1 MKYAEN
7 NRISQRQLYRQIILT
22 FLAPFLVCIPG
33 MNSLTGLSGIV
44 GVIIALLFLLLY
56 VFFMMRT
63 SYCYTDPVK
72 MLGKLKGGLLG
83 GFFLL
88 YLIATAIYILTII
101 GQIVPVW
108 AVSGISVRWLTFWA
122 VVVCAYGVDRGM
134 QRRGRMA
141 DVAGGL
147 FLFVII
153 VMLVLCIGQGNVS
166 YLKDMLNDSKVQG
179 SAVWNGTYGFLC
191 AFSGISLLP
200 FVLHDVEKRGSAG
213 KTVTAAVLTIG
224 GILLAVLFLLPS
236 VLGWKRMQNEL
247 YPILPLMAGADLPGN
262 VLARFDVL
270 WLGFLLYGLF
280 FSLGS
285 CFHYG
290 NRILETVHFGSGKYW
305 LPIIVYVVS
314 FIQMNANEVTYLYKT
329 YLGTIFV
336 PGLIL
341 IQICLFFRG
350 QQKRRKKAAS
360 VVSILLVLILGCTG
374 CAGMEPEKRMYPL
387 AMGIDAVDSE
397 YIITY
402 GMPDLPKATGQ
413 GKEEEEGNLSLT
425 IRGSSF
431 NEIEKQYER
440 SQEKYLDIGHLQI
453 LVLSRNLIES
463 DMWSGFLKYLKD
475 EPLAGE
481 NIYVFQTE
489 DPGELLNWKKGGTS
503 LGEYVTGL
511 MENRTD
517 AKKKSGVTLRQ
528 VYQQWYQNG
537 TLKTLPKITLKKMD
551 ESGEGEIQVWLE

>member
-7 NRISQRQLYRQIILT
+7 NRISQRQLYRQIILS

-33 MNSLTGLSGIV
+33 MDDLTGLAGAVGI
-44 GVIIALLFLLLY
+44 IIALPVILLY

-72 MLGKLKGGLLG
+72 MLGKLKSGLIG
-83 GFFLL
+83 VFFLL
-88 YLIATAIYILTII
+88 YLIMTAIYILTLI

-141 DVAGGL
+141 SVAGGL

-153 VMLVLCIGQGNVS
+153 VMLILCIGQGNTA
-166 YLKDMLNDSKVQG
+166 YLKDMLSDGRIQG
-179 SAVWNGTYGFLC
+179 SGVWNGTYGFVC

-200 FVLHDVEKRGSAG
+200 FILHEVENRGCAG
-213 KTVTAAVLTIG
+213 KTVTAAVLTTG
-224 GILLAVLFLLPS
+224 GVLLAVLFLLPS

-280 FSLGS
+280 FALGS

-290 NRILETVHFGSGKYW
+290 NKILETVHFGSGKYW
-305 LPIIVYVVS
+305 IPIIVYVVP
-314 FIQMNANEVTYLYKT
+314 FLQMNGNEGTTLYKT
-329 YLGTIFV
+329 YLKTIFV
-336 PGLIL
+336 PGLLL

-360 VVSILLVLILGCTG
+360 AVSILLVLIFGCTG

-387 AMGIDAVDSE
+387 AMGIDAVDGE

-413 GKEEEEGNLSLT
+413 GKEDEEGNLALT
-425 IRGSSF
+425 IHGSSF
-431 NEIEKQYER
+431 MEIEKQYER

-453 LVLSRNLIES
+453 LVLGRALTES
-463 DMWSGFLKYLKD
+463 DMWSSFLKYLKD

-481 NIYVFQTE
+481 NIYVFQSE

-503 LGEYVTGL
+503 LGEYITGL

-537 TLKTLPKITLKKMD
+537 TLKMLPKITL
-551 ESGEGEIQVWLE
+551 ERTEENREGVVQVWLE

>member
-7 NRISQRQLYRQIILT
+7 NRISQRQLYRQIVLS
-22 FLAPFLVCIPG
+22 FLSPLLVCIPG
-33 MNSLTGLSGIV
+33 TKELAGLSGIV
-44 GVIIALLFLLLY
+44 GIIVALLFILFY
-56 VFFMMRT
+56 VFFMVRT

-83 GFFLL
+83 VFFLL
-88 YLIATAIYILTII
+88 YLIMTAIYILALVK
-101 GQIVPVW
+101 QIVPVW
-108 AVSGISVRWLTFWA
+108 AVSGISARWLSFWA
-122 VVVCAYGVDRGM
+122 VIVCAYGTDRGM

-141 DVAGGL
+141 DTAGGL

-153 VMLVLCIGQGNVS
+153 VMLVLCIGQGNTS
-166 YLKDMLNDSKVQG
+166 YLKDMLNDSSIQG
-179 SAVWNGTYGFLC
+179 RAVWNGTYEFLC

-200 FVLHDVEKRGSAG
+200 FVFHDVEKRGNAA
-213 KTVTAAVLTIG
+213 KTVTAAALTTGGVL
-224 GILLAVLFLLPS
+224 LLALILLPS
-236 VLGWKRMQNEL
+236 VLGWKRMQSEL
-247 YPILPLMAGADLPGN
+247 YPILPLMAGVDLPGN

-270 WLGFLLYGLF
+270 WLGFLLYGFF

-290 NRILETVHFGSGKYW
+290 NKILETVHFSNGKYW
-305 LPIIVYVVS
+305 IPIIVYAAS
-314 FIQMNANEVTYLYKT
+314 FIQMDENEVGYLYETYLKT
-329 YLGTIFV
+329 VFV

-341 IQICLFFRG
+341 IQICMFLRG

-360 VVSILLVLILGCTG
+360 AVSVLLVLILGCTG

-387 AMGIDAVDSE
+387 AMGIDAVDGD

-402 GMPDLPKATGQ
+402 GMPDLPEATGQ
-413 GKEEEEGNLSLT
+413 GKEEEEGNLTLT

-431 NEIEKQYER
+431 KEIEKQYER
-440 SQEKYLDIGHLQI
+440 SQEKYLDIGHLQV
-453 LVLSRNLIES
+453 LVLGRKMIES
-463 DMWSGFLKYLKD
+463 DMWGSFLKYIKD

-481 NIYVFQTE
+481 NIYVFRTE

-503 LGEYVTGL
+503 PGEYITGL

-517 AKKKSGVTLRQ
+517 GKKKSGVTLRQ

-537 TLKTLPKITLKKMD
+537 TLKKLPEITFERMEENRD
-551 ESGEGEIQVWLE
+551 GEIQVRLE

>member
-7 NRISQRQLYRQIILT
+7 NRISQRQMYRQIILS
-22 FLAPFLVCIPG
+22 FFAPFLICIPG
-33 MNSLTGLSGIV
+33 VDDLTGVSGAVGIIV
-44 GVIIALLFLLLY
+44 ALLLILLY

-63 SYCYTDPVK
+63 SHCYVDPVR
-72 MLGKLKGGLLG
+72 MMGKLKGGLLG
-83 GFFLL
+83 IFFLV
-88 YLIATAIYILTII
+88 YLIMTAVYILMLI

-108 AVSGISVRWLTFWA
+108 AVSGISVRWLSFWA

-141 DVAGGL
+141 DAAGGL
-147 FLFVII
+147 FLFVIL
-153 VMLVLCIGQGNVS
+153 VMLLLCIGQGNEA
-166 YLKDMLNDSKVQG
+166 YLKEMLDESRIQIRTVG
-179 SAVWNGTYGFLC
+179 EGAYGFLC

-200 FVLHDVEKRGSAG
+200 FILHDVEKRGSAG
-213 KTVTAAVLTIG
+213 KTVLAAILTVG
-224 GILLAVLFLLPS
+224 GSLLFVLFLLPA
-236 VLGWKRMQNEL
+236 VLGWGRMQNEQ

-305 LPIIVYVVS
+305 IPVIVYVCS
-314 FIQMNANEVTYLYKT
+314 FIQMNETGYSDLYKT
-329 YLGTIFV
+329 YLKTVFV
-336 PGLIL
+336 PGLLL
-341 IQICLFFRG
+341 IQLGLFFRG
-350 QQKRRKKAAS
+350 QQKRRKKVAS
-360 VVSILLVLILGCTG
+360 VVSILLVLIISCTG

-387 AMGIDAVDSE
+387 AMGVDAADGA
-397 YIITY
+397 YIFTY

-413 GKEEEEGNLSLT
+413 GKEEEEGNLALT

-431 NEIEKQYER
+431 MEMEKQYER

-453 LVLSRNLIES
+453 LVLGRALTES
-463 DMWSGFLKYLKD
+463 DMWSSFLRYLKD

-489 DPGELLNWKKGGTS
+489 DPEELLNWKKGGTS
-503 LGEYVTGL
+503 LGEYITGL

-517 AKKKSGVTLRQ
+517 TKKKSGVTLRQ
-528 VYQQWYQNG
+528 VYQQWYQDG
-537 TLKTLPKITLKKMD
+537 TLKKLPEITLERSD
-551 ESGEGEIQVWLE
+551 ESSNGEIQVWLE